1 MFKKQNKPENVN
13 KNAQA
18 TPSLNMISED
28 TKLKGM
34 INSQTDLRIAGQIE
48 GEIVCKGKL
57 IITSSAKI
65 DGNITTSDADIAGQ
79 VLGTIKVNSKLTLRK
94 TAKVRGDIFTKSLT
108 IEEGATLNGGCRM
121 GAMEKLENA
130 GDTEFAANRK
140 MEQM

>member
-1 MFKKQNKPENVN
+1 MFKKQKKLENVKN
-13 KNAQA
+13 KAQF

-34 INSQTDLRIAGQIE
+34 INSQTDLRIAGHIE

-79 VLGTIKVNSKLTLRK
+79 VLGSIKVNSKLTLRK

-121 GAMEKLENA
+121 GNMEKLENV
-130 GDTEFAANRK
+130 GDSEFAMNRK

>member
-1 MFKKQNKPENVN
+1 MFKKQTKLEKV
-13 KNAQA
+13 KNNAPA

-34 INSQTDLRIAGQIE
+34 INSQTDLRIAGQVE
-48 GEIVCKGKL
+48 GEILCKGKL
-57 IITSSAKI
+57 IITSSAKV
-65 DGNITTSDADIAGQ
+65 DGNITTNGADIAGQ

-94 TAKVRGDIFTKSLT
+94 SAKVRGDIFTKTLT

-121 GAMEKLENA
+121 GSMEKLENV
-130 GDTEFAANRK
+130 GDSEFSANRK